1 MKFVSYSKNP
11 YEKQMKVEKKE
22 NVSGKFVSKSKA
34 GTIRMFTNNTAN
46 IKGRK
51 VAFKKV

>member
-11 YEKQMKVEKKE
+11 YEKQLNAEKKE
-22 NVSGKFVSKSKA
+22 NMSGKFISKSKA
-34 GTIRMFTNNTAN
+34 ETIRMFTNNTAN

-51 VAFKKV
+51 VVFKNV